1 MVINSTLE
9 LIRSAITGGI
19 AVFSVD
25 NLKAKNY
32 SVPVVS
38 LNSFSVVGNLL
49 NLNVSIFVSHKN
61 NIDLHNLIEIILN
74 SANGVTVGNQR
85 LSINSGEIFR
95 DTDLFT
101 CVLSGVIQV
110 PNIPDSILIESILG
124 TGSHTFNENCEV

>member
-61 NIDLHNLIEIILN
+61 NLDLHNLIEIILN

-124 TGSHTFNENCEV
+124 AGSHTFNENCEV